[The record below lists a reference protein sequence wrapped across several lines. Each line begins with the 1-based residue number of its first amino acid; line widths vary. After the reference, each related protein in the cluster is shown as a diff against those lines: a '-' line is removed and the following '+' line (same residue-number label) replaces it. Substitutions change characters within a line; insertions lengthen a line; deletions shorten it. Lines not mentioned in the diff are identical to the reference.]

1 MVDTDSEDWDIQIS
15 RRQFILEK
23 LILCEKLKLENMFFV
38 KTKEIK
44 EDDLNKINKNMGE
57 INGYNK
63 RLIEEEDT
71 KKNLIDKVQA
81 GLKEINDVKMDIEK
95 MDRSIKEHD
104 NDELITVDVWN
115 AKETWEWF
123 EWLER
128 DFDLKYEIL
137 IDKFDKIT
145 NGKSNFKI
153 EQENIHQI
161 KGKLIGKFMRGL
173 YASIEVKT
181 KKSTK
186 YASKIISD
194 KKEKEILTMKLKIY
208 QDKYDNLVKNQ
219 QDNIKLIQDLE
230 RFNLKL
236 NEENKILFQD
246 KMTLEEAR
254 QRLNEY
260 MEKSG
265 LNYVNKSNNIE
276 FEEETKD
283 DYFEINND
291 E

>member
-1 MVDTDSEDWDIQIS
+1 
-15 RRQFILEK
+15 
-23 LILCEKLKLENMFFV
+23 
-38 KTKEIK
+38 
-44 EDDLNKINKNMGE
+44 
-57 INGYNK
+57 
-63 RLIEEEDT
+63 
-71 KKNLIDKVQA
+71 
-81 GLKEINDVKMDIEK
+81 MDIEK